1 MAKKSQI
8 AREKRRAQLIDKYAD
23 KRAKLLEI
31 IRDPSMSQSDRND
44 AYARLNKLPRDSSP
58 TRLRNRCRMTGRSR
72 GYIRKFELSRIKF
85 RELALR
91 GELPGVTKA
100 SW

>member
-31 IRDPSMSQSDRND
+31 IRDPSMSQSDRNA